1 MGHSVDI
8 KNEKKDEHV
17 DDLMRKELELQ
28 IRFLV
33 KIGHTSVDIVGS
45 LDVVVLSSWCSRIC
59 VRNHQLSSD

>member
-1 MGHSVDI
+1 MGQSVDI

-17 DDLMRKELELQ
+17 DDLMRKELQ